1 MIEIGVQSQNI
12 VYDENPSEG
21 FERMK
26 RAGFTC
32 CDFSLNEYLL
42 NKALYRGELN
52 SFFDNS
58 DSELEA
64 HFRPHKEAAE
74 NNGIRVHQMH
84 MPYPLFVPETKP
96 EHKDVNRYLWDVVA
110 PKSLKVC
117 AFFDCKYIVVHGFK
131 LKKYYGSEA
140 AEWAETERFF
150 EYLAPMAKE
159 MGITMCMENI
169 YNNLGGHIVEGPG
182 CDAAKATERID
193 RINDKYG
200 AEVLGFC
207 FDTGHAN
214 IAGLDLER
222 FVKTLGSRLKV
233 LHIHD
238 NDGERDLHQL
248 PFTFTKL
255 RENKPSTDWEGFIRA
270 LRSIGFDR
278 VLSFETAP
286 VLKSF
291 PTPLRD
297 DALHMIARIGRYFAD
312 ELSK

>member
-1 MIEIGVQSQNI
+1 MLEIGVQSRNI
-12 VYDENPSEG
+12 VFDENPSEG
-21 FERMK
+21 FEK
-26 RAGFTC
+26 LKKAGFTC

-42 NKALYRGELN
+42 NKALYRWERN
-52 SFFDNS
+52 TFFDKT
-58 DSELEA
+58 DAELEE
-64 HFRPHKEAAE
+64 HFRPHKEGALK
-74 NNGIRVHQMH
+74 NGIRINQMH
-84 MPYPLFVPETKP
+84 MPYPMFIPETKP
-96 EHKDVNRYLWDVVA
+96 EFQEINRYLWDVVA

-117 AFFDCKYIVVHGFK
+117 KFFDCKYIVVHGFK

-169 YNNLGGHIVEGPG
+169 YNNLGNHIVEGPG
-182 CDAAKATERID
+182 CDAIKAAERID
-193 RINDKYG
+193 RINEKFG

-238 NDGERDLHQL
+238 NDGERDLHQM

-270 LRSIGFDR
+270 LRSVGFDQ
-278 VLSFETAP
+278 V
-286 VLKSF
+286 
-291 PTPLRD
+291 
-297 DALHMIARIGRYFAD
+297 
-312 ELSK
+312 